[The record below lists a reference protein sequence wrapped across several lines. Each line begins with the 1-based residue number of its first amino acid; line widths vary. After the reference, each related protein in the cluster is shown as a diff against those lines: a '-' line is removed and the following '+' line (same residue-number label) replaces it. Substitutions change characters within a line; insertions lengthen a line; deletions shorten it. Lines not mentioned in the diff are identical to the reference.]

1 MHDIFINTCY
11 DNLSRKPFSI
21 GENVS
26 ITIQLVKRQSCH
38 HTETS
43 QLICRANQLTGSYM
57 MATSVSNEL
66 IAISS
71 TQFLKYL
78 NYHAESYD
86 FLLQIRSSFWKI
98 FGNIIH

>member
-43 QLICRANQLTGSYM
+43 QLICRANQFYI
-57 MATSVSNEL
+57 MATLAFNEL
-66 IAISS
+66 SHLNISDAERGIMNS
-71 TQFLKYL
+71 YQCEK
-78 NYHAESYD
+78 NY
-86 FLLQIRSSFWKI
+86 
-98 FGNIIH
+98 

>member
-1 MHDIFINTCY
+1 MHDIFVNTCY

-43 QLICRANQLTGSYM
+43 QLICRANKLTGFYM
-57 MATSVSNEL
+57 TATLAFNEL
-66 IAISS
+66 IRKTSICQNPQSS
-71 TQFLKYL
+71 VHK
-78 NYHAESYD
+78 
-86 FLLQIRSSFWKI
+86 LQS
-98 FGNIIH
+98 